1 MSLFRGAERG
11 TLPLLTRVSHVDGQN
26 EDEVFEWVLL
36 EVPEEQALLL
46 QRVKTESADS
56 RRAYRFV
63 IEDIQYTLLY
73 AQEAMDALERGV
85 PIASSTI
92 KQLADRYSR
101 SQARSKFIF
110 EQTTAG
116 ILTKRAEK
124 FAESDVY
131 SSLLLRIFDD
141 LIDNQHLLDRCSECH
156 LVFERGRAGQKMCS
170 DRCRNRVGQRRFAD
184 KKKAAKKGFAK
195 GEKVLTSSE
204 FAVIMVV

>member
-1 MSLFRGAERG
+1 MSLFRTRAEREL
-11 TLPLLTRVSHVDGQN
+11 LPLLTLVSHVDAQDG
-26 EDEVFEWVLL
+26 DEVFEWLLL
-36 EVPEEQALLL
+36 EVPDEAGAFLRQTKGDPAADQAYNLLIRYV
-46 QRVKTESADS
+46 QSS
-56 RRAYRFV
+56 
-63 IEDIQYTLLY
+63 LLY
-73 AQEAMDALERGV
+73 VQEAMDALERGV

-124 FAESDVY
+124 FAERDVY

-141 LIDNQHLLDRCSECH
+141 LIDNQHLLNRCSECH
-156 LVFERGRAGQKMCS
+156 IVFERGRAGQKMCS

-184 KKKAAKKGFAK
+184 KKKAAKKSFTK
-195 GEKVLTSSE
+195 GEKLLIYSE
-204 FAVIMVV
+204 DSAIMV